1 MTGEFIMQ
9 TVNIAD
15 LKNNLSAWLE
25 QVRNGEELIV
35 KDRNTPIARLLPL
48 AAGEDLDAE
57 EATLV
62 AAGLMRLPVDK
73 KNDDFL
79 DYPVPEVSLDHIR
92 AVMRAE
98 RDED

>member
-1 MTGEFIMQ
+1 MQ

-35 KDRNTPIARLLPL
+35 KDRNTPIARVMPL
-48 AAGEDLDAE
+48 AAGADLEAE
-57 EATLV
+57 EEGLV
-62 AAGLMRLPVDK
+62 AAGLMRLPVSE

-79 DYPVPEVSLDHIR
+79 DFPAPEVSRKRIR
-92 AVMRAE
+92 AAIAAE

>member
-1 MTGEFIMQ
+1 MQ

-25 QVRNGEELIV
+25 QVKNGEELIV
-35 KDRNTPIARLLPL
+35 KDRNTPIARLMPL

-57 EATLV
+57 EESLV
-62 AAGLMRLPVDK
+62 AAGLMRLPLDK

-79 DYPVPEVSLDHIR
+79 DYPAPEVSIDQIR
-92 AVMRAE
+92 AAIQAE

>member
-1 MTGEFIMQ
+1 MQ

-25 QVRNGEELIV
+25 QVRNGEELVV
-35 KDRNTPIARLLPL
+35 KDRNTPIARLMPL
-48 AAGEDLDAE
+48 AAGDDLDAE
-57 EATLV
+57 EKSLV
-62 AAGLMRLPVDK
+62 AAGLMRLPIRE

-79 DYPVPEVSLDHIR
+79 DFDVPEVSLDAIR
-92 AVMRAE
+92 AAIRAE

>member
-1 MTGEFIMQ
+1 MQ

-35 KDRNTPIARLLPL
+35 KDRNTPIARVMPL
-48 AAGEDLDAE
+48 TSGEDLDTE
-57 EATLV
+57 ESALV
-62 AAGLMRLPVDK
+62 AAGLMRLPLDE
-73 KNDDFL
+73 KNDNFL
-79 DYPVPEVSLDHIR
+79 DYPAPEVSVDAIR
-92 AVMRAE
+92 AAIRAE

>member
-1 MTGEFIMQ
+1 MQ

-25 QVRNGEELIV
+25 QVKNGEELVV
-35 KDRNTPIARLLPL
+35 KDRNTPIARVMPL
-48 AAGEDLDAE
+48 ASGEDLDAE
-57 EATLV
+57 EEALV
-62 AAGLMRLPVDK
+62 AAGLMRLPLDE

-79 DYPVPEVSLDHIR
+79 DLPAPEVSLDVIR
-92 AVMRAE
+92 AVIRAE